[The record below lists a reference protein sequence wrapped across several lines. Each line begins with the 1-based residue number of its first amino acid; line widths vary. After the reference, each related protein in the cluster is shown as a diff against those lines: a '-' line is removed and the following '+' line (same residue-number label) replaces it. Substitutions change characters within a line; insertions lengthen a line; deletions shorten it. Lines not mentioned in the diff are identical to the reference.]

1 MKRNLV
7 KVLAMAMSLML
18 ILTACSSQTPS
29 TSEPSGSTPAP
40 VTSDYPSQTI
50 TIVVPFSAGGATDIA
65 ARILADNLP
74 QYLSDA
80 TIIVSNITGGSG
92 TIGTSEVTS
101 AEADGYTLGFSAAA
115 TVAIQPLFGQTSYT
129 LDDIKPICNVYTM
142 PQVIVASADAPYNT
156 VEEFIDYLKAN
167 DGVNYAIAGRGTVQ
181 HLVCAEWME
190 QAGVTASDLSYAGGS
205 EQATAILSGE
215 CEFGALQASDA
226 TRYVEAGQLKV
237 ILNLSDFVPSW
248 IADVP
253 TTTSMG
259 YTSSISSC
267 VGLWAP
273 AGTDDA
279 IVEQLSDAIEVCL
292 QDEAVIEQFANIGI
306 ETEFLNGEEYGKTLS
321 DTSAA
326 AETLMIDM
334 GLIEG

>member
-1 MKRNLV
+1 MKKSTFKSIAVAL
-7 KVLAMAMSLML
+7 SLMT
-18 ILTACSSQTPS
+18 ILASCSTNTNSAPGASS
-29 TSEPSGSTPAP
+29 TGAAD
-40 VTSDYPSQTI
+40 DYPSKTI

-65 ARILADNLP
+65 ARILADSLP
-74 QYLSDA
+74 QYLNDA
-80 TIIVSNITGGSG
+80 TVIVSNITGGSG
-92 TIGTSEVTS
+92 TIGTSEVTG
-101 AEADGYTLGFSAAA
+101 ADADGYTLGFSAAA

-129 LDDIKPICNVYTM
+129 LEDIKPICNVYTM
-142 PQVIVASADAPYNT
+142 PQVIVAAADAPYDT
-156 VEEFIDYLKAN
+156 VDEFIDYLKSH
-167 DGVNYAIAGRGTVQ
+167 DTVSYAIAGRGTVQ

-253 TTTSMG
+253 TTVSLG
-259 YTSSISSC
+259 YISSISSC

-279 IVEQLSDAIEVCL
+279 IVQKLADAVAQCL
-292 QDEAVIEQFANIGI
+292 QDEEVIDQFENIGI
-306 ETEFLNGEEYGKTLS
+306 ETEFLEGAEYGQILE
-321 DTSAA
+321 DTNVA
-326 AETLMIDM
+326 AEELMTKM
-334 GLIEG
+334 GLI